1 MLTVNRTYNFALYKK
16 YISDIINLIGPG
28 VIVSVAQIDNGNIA
42 ASTTSGALFEYNPLF
57 IVVLSNVFALIFQM
71 LSCKLGVVTGK
82 DLCRLCKE
90 KFHPKIANLIFVLIE
105 LSIISGDLS
114 QLIGSAVAMNI
125 LFKIPTNIGLVLTI
139 IDCFLVLIFYNNNS
153 LKGVRIF
160 EVLVTIL
167 VIATMGLFGIE
178 LLQIQIS
185 DKMQVLKGLIPHVS
199 DYKNSSFLYSQA
211 SIIGS
216 NVMPINLIIGSYVN
230 QVRLRNF
237 DVLKFGKYIPNKPTL
252 HAVKKTLKGSLVELS
267 IALLVAG
274 IFVNGAIVILS
285 GTLFYNNPEAV
296 DADLKGIYLMLCD
309 LVSDFAGTIF
319 AVAIL
324 FAGQSA
330 SWVGVAA
337 SEIVLLGFL
346 DLTVDPWVSKVF
358 TRLLAL
364 IPCLIVGVF
373 FGDKG
378 INTVLNFSQVLLSLI
393 LPFVAIPLIMFTS
406 DREIMKVDKLHELE
420 VEQGQEQ
427 EIVSPDESENTRLL
441 NREDNVSDEESSN
454 SEEIY
459 FENSN
464 LLNVVSWSVCI
475 LITCLNTF
483 MIVTM
488 LF

>member
-1 MLTVNRTYNFALYKK
+1 MPAVNRAYSFASYKK
-16 YISDIINLIGPG
+16 YISDIINLVGPG
-28 VIVSVAQIDNGNIA
+28 VIVSVSQIDNGNIA
-42 ASTTSGALFEYNPLF
+42 ASTTSGALFQYNPLF

-114 QLIGSAVAMNI
+114 QLIGSAAAMNI
-125 LFKIPTNIGLVLTI
+125 LFKIPTNIGLILTI
-139 IDCFLVLIFYNNNS
+139 VDCFLVLIFYNNNS

-167 VIATMGLFGIE
+167 VFATMALFGME
-178 LLQIQIS
+178 LLQIHIS
-185 DKMQVLKGLIPHVS
+185 DKMQVWKGLIPQIS
-199 DYKNSSFLYSQA
+199 DYKNSTFLYSQA

-237 DVLKFGKYIPNKPTL
+237 DLLRFGNYIPNKPTL
-252 HAVKKTLKGSLVELS
+252 HAVKKTLNGSLIELT
-267 IALLVAG
+267 IALLAAG

-285 GTLFYNNPEAV
+285 GTLFYNNPGAV
-296 DADLKGIYLMLCD
+296 DADLKGIYTMFCD

-319 AVAIL
+319 AIAIL

-346 DLTVDPWVSKVF
+346 DLTVDPWISKIF

-364 IPCLIVGVF
+364 VPCLIVSVF

-393 LPFVAIPLIMFTS
+393 LPFVAVPLIIFTS
-406 DREIMKVDKLHELE
+406 DREIMKVDKMHELE

-427 EIVSPDESENTRLL
+427 DGSVVNEGENTRLL
-441 NREDNVSDEESSN
+441 NRDGHTPDKDFANGEG
-454 SEEIY
+454 IY
-459 FENSN
+459 FENSK
-464 LLNVVSWSVCI
+464 LLNIVSWSVCI

-483 MIVTM
+483 MIISM